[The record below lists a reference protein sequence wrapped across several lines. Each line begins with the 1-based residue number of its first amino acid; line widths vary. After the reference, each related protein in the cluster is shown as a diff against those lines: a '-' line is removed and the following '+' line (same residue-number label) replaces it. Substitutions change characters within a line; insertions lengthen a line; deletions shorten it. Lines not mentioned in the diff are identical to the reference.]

1 MIALVRTKGRQTKQ
15 GCNRWAEDCNRIVTI
30 SHVRMAARFMVC
42 QVALISHNTM
52 TPVLVAVSA
61 IIIVVAM
68 HLDPDAEYTG
78 VYRCG
83 LAWCGCIALAAC
95 AVLALEDA
103 GHIPDAGPPCVVLA
117 LEDSGPPR
125 TYRMSS
131 LLFCVGLLGW
141 QLLAVLHRTTSSA
154 EQLRDSTALLRASS
168 RLLLPPFAIVGALYL
183 VLGGGMG
190 FQQLPLLR
198 KLQVVCVEIALFT
211 LGPVLITR
219 PRYIEPARAA
229 WAVGWPRLCRPP
241 QRSCMPQSDC
251 PEVISERLRHA

>member
-1 MIALVRTKGRQTKQ
+1 MAPGL
-15 GCNRWAEDCNRIVTI
+15 GCQ
-30 SHVRMAARFMVC
+30 M
-42 QVALISHNTM
+42 ALISHNTM
-52 TPVLVAVSA
+52 TPILVAMSA
-61 IIIVVAM
+61 CIILVAM

-83 LAWCGCIALAAC
+83 LAFCGCIALAAC
-95 AVLALEDA
+95 AALALEDA
-103 GHIPDAGPPCVVLA
+103 GRIPDAGPPRVVLA

-125 TYRMSS
+125 TYRNMSS

-198 KLQVVCVEIALFT
+198 KLQVVCFEIALFT

-219 PRYIEPARAA
+219 PRYRAGQSRLGGWLAEAVPPAIMHA
-229 WAVGWPRLCRPP
+229 
-241 QRSCMPQSDC
+241 SDC
-251 PEVISERLRHA
+251 PEVIRGGEPEACISGAR

>member
-1 MIALVRTKGRQTKQ
+1 
-15 GCNRWAEDCNRIVTI
+15 
-30 SHVRMAARFMVC
+30 
-42 QVALISHNTM
+42 M
-52 TPVLVAVSA
+52 TPGLVAVSA

-103 GHIPDAGPPCVVLA
+103 GRIPDAGPPCVVLA

-168 RLLLPPFAIVGALYL
+168 RLLLPPFAIVGPIFF
-183 VLGGGMG
+183 LGGGMG

-219 PRYIEPARAA
+219 LRYIEPARYTGQSR
-229 WAVGWPRLCRPP
+229 VGGCGWPRLCRPP
-241 QRSCMPQSDC
+241 AIM
-251 PEVISERLRHA
+251 HASR